1 MVIYTFDVT
10 LGAIIGYAIG
20 FAVARI
26 MSNLEKRK
34 EYKHRTVVKLKSEHI
49 GGLKF
54 KFIAESLSDKLVW
67 LKSVELTSDSKSTA
81 KLIFNPQIFRNG
93 EVTQLRQD
101 MPADFT
107 GEVKISSVDAMVR
120 VDNCWKEC
128 LVIVRGVKNDET
140 DLEFFADEE
149 G

>member
-1 MVIYTFDVT
+1 MGSRSSSPRTRSYTPSFTDK
-10 LGAIIGYAIG
+10 
-20 FAVARI
+20 
-26 MSNLEKRK
+26 SNCSNR
-34 EYKHRTVVKLKSEHI
+34 
-49 GGLKF
+49 GLKF

-81 KLIFNPQIFRNG
+81 KLVFNPQIFRNG

-149 G
+149 S